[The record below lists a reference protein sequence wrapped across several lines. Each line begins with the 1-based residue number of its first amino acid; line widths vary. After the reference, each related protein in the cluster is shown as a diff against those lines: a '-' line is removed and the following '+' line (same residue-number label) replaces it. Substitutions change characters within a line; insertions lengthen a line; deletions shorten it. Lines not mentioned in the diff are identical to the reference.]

1 MRENK
6 QQIQPSRDSDALLQ
20 ACEQEGCPV
29 CLVTLER
36 MERVMDFW
44 QYEGAS
50 DMENRQHLRRL
61 RGFCPR
67 HTWQLARLKP
77 VPAAFPLALV
87 YRETL
92 PEILEDIQRDL
103 EQVRAD
109 KRAGRVRFW
118 TCLWRKR
125 RGRPANRPAETH
137 FPQCPF
143 CREQAEIER
152 SLVDVLLSMLQFEDT
167 RARFGAATGLCL
179 SHFAQASR
187 EEASNAQRAALLE
200 CQYACL
206 QRNLGELDELVR
218 KHDYRFLHE
227 PRGDEMIS
235 WRRAVELFVGNPGV
249 Y

>member
-6 QQIQPSRDSDALLQ
+6 QHVKSTRDTDALLQ
-20 ACEQEGCPV
+20 ACEQEGCPI

-36 MERVMDFW
+36 MERAMDFW

-50 DMENRQHLRRL
+50 DMENRQHLRHI

-67 HTWQLARLKP
+67 HTWQLARLTP
-77 VPAAFPLALV
+77 LPAAFPLALV

-92 PEILEDIQRDL
+92 PEILADVKRDL

-109 KRAGRVRFW
+109 KRSGRVSFWRRFR
-118 TCLWRKR
+118 RKG
-125 RGRPANRPAETH
+125 RGLSAPMPVEVH
-137 FPQCPF
+137 FPQCPL
-143 CREQAEIER
+143 CQEQAEIER
-152 SLVDVLLSMLQFEDT
+152 SLIKELLVMLQFEDART
-167 RARFGAATGLCL
+167 RISSATGFCL

-187 EEASNAQRAALLE
+187 AASSNAQRVALLE

-206 QRNLGELDELVR
+206 QRNLDELDELVR

-227 PRGDEMIS
+227 PRGDEMLS
-235 WRRAVELFVGNPGV
+235 WRRAAELFVGNPGV